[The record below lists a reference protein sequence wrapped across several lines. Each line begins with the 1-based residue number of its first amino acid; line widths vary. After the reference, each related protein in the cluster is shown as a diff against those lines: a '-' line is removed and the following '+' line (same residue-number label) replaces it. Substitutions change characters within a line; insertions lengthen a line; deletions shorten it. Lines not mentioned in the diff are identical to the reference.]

1 MGIFKLL
8 NCISWLIIPTV
19 QLYTGNCLL
28 QLPGCCR
35 SVVPLHQRAQS
46 LNPKA
51 VVKILLGVLKAAS
64 FHVPF
69 DNVLDV
75 AGMILFAVLRTGRS
89 LNGCPVMWSRR
100 WCCHEWPWNGA
111 RSMCAQGHGLWSKG
125 GTEHSLLPQACLVSQ
140 PQAAEIISWD
150 LSAVSRGSTATS
162 FSFSLFQMMTALGL
176 VICIYITVSAL
187 LQILYFLNSL

>member
-1 MGIFKLL
+1 MVSEEKTQRASLLLSLKLQQNLGKDPRIIILVPQKMGIFKLL

-100 WCCHEWPWNGA
+100 WCCHE
-111 RSMCAQGHGLWSKG
+111 
-125 GTEHSLLPQACLVSQ
+125 
-140 PQAAEIISWD
+140 
-150 LSAVSRGSTATS
+150 
-162 FSFSLFQMMTALGL
+162 
-176 VICIYITVSAL
+176 
-187 LQILYFLNSL
+187 

>member
-8 NCISWLIIPTV
+8 NCISWLIIPMV

-51 VVKILLGVLKAAS
+51 VVKILLGVLKAARAVLTAC

-69 DNVLDV
+69 YNVPWRGRDDPLCCPQDREIPTWLSCDV
-75 AGMILFAVLRTGRS
+75 AQKVVLPWVILEWSTFHVCTETRTMEQGKDRAQPAASGMLGFPATG
-89 LNGCPVMWSRR
+89 SRNNFLGPK
-100 WCCHEWPWNGA
+100 CC
-111 RSMCAQGHGLWSKG
+111 
-125 GTEHSLLPQACLVSQ
+125 
-140 PQAAEIISWD
+140 
-150 LSAVSRGSTATS
+150 
-162 FSFSLFQMMTALGL
+162 
-176 VICIYITVSAL
+176 
-187 LQILYFLNSL
+187 